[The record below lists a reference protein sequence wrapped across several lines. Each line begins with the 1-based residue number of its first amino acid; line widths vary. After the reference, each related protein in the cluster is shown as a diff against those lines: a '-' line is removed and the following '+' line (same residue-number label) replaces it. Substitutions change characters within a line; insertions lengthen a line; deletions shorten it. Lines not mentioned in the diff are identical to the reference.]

1 MVLLFRYVE
10 SRVENDPQALSKLFH
25 ILVPV
30 FESTIL
36 TTHRSKF
43 VQFILF
49 YLCGIVPSDVDQ
61 PHDLYR
67 DFAGRLIEAVLDPLR
82 ATVTRQSAACY
93 LASFVSRANYACPE
107 TTCEVVSALLR
118 WAETYMAVLEQGTN
132 TPGRNDVRS
141 LCELHS
147 LFYTVCQAAF
157 YIMCF
162 RGTDAVQYFREA
174 VKYWENTDK
183 TRDSLYP
190 DLDHI
195 DIAPER
201 WEKVCGHKL
210 QPLRFCL
217 ESVRE
222 EFIFFAE
229 SFTLLPPKLLKNL
242 DLDAQLQSS
251 RPKRRGKLI
260 NTPVTSLAGRRQTG
274 GVGGLGRGSNPL
286 DSFFPFD
293 PYLLKQSHIFVDS
306 LYRNWEGRVDGD
318 DVMLED
324 SDDDADLDDGHD
336 VESDD
341 DDDDDTTD
349 ASEAY
354 THMPV
359 SADSTVFLQSM
370 SHNSGATSVA
380 SSDVPMHSPGLSEY
394 RQAQAA
400 WSGALKRPRA
410 PSIAE
415 NGSW

>member
-1 MVLLFRYVE
+1 
-10 SRVENDPQALSKLFH
+10 
-25 ILVPV
+25 
-30 FESTIL
+30 
-36 TTHRSKF
+36 
-43 VQFILF
+43 
-49 YLCGIVPSDVDQ
+49 
-61 PHDLYR
+61 
-67 DFAGRLIEAVLDPLR
+67 
-82 ATVTRQSAACY
+82 
-93 LASFVSRANYACPE
+93 
-107 TTCEVVSALLR
+107 
-118 WAETYMAVLEQGTN
+118 
-132 TPGRNDVRS
+132 
-141 LCELHS
+141 
-147 LFYTVCQAAF
+147 
-157 YIMCF
+157 MCF

-359 SADSTVFLQSM
+359 SADSTVFSK
-370 SHNSGATSVA
+370 V
-380 SSDVPMHSPGLSEY
+380 
-394 RQAQAA
+394 
-400 WSGALKRPRA
+400 
-410 PSIAE
+410 
-415 NGSW
+415 

>member
-10 SRVENDPQALSKLFH
+10 SRVQNDPHALSKLFH

-118 WAETYMAVLEQGTN
+118 WAETYMAVLEQGTT

-201 WEKVCGHKL
+201 WEKICGHKL

-251 RPKRRGKLI
+251 RPKRRGTLI

-306 LYRNWEGRVDGD
+306 LYRNWEGRVDAED
-318 DVMLED
+318 AMLED
-324 SDDDADLDDGHD
+324 SDDDADLDNGHD
-336 VESDD
+336 MESDD

-359 SADSTVFLQSM
+359 SVDSTVFLQNM
-370 SHNSGATSVA
+370 SHNSGATSIA
-380 SSDVPMHSPGLSEY
+380 SNDVPMHSPGLGEY